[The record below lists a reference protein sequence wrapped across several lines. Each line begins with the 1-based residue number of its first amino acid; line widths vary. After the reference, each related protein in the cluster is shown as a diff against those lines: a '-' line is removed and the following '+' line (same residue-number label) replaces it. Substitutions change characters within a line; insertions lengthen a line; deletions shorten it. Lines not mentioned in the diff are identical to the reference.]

1 MKINNRIKELKKI
14 KEIST
19 EEFAAICGVSLR
31 SQQMYENGKTIPTA
45 EYCAAIASRFKDVSI
60 DWLLTGEGD
69 TYKRTGLKLV
79 SVTDENGVVNVTN
92 ESIAEVKFG
101 ASESFSDED
110 LQILRMIKRLP
121 PNKKKDEVEAI
132 EGFLQRF
139 EEDVRYWVAVN
150 GTGTGTGTGNF
161 RRRSDDSIAGQ

>member
-1 MKINNRIKELKKI
+1 MKTRFIFSEVIGRLKNSLKI
-14 KEIST
+14 KEDKEIADRLNMKAGTFNARKKSQSLPF
-19 EEFAAICGVSLR
+19 EEIL
-31 SQQMYENGKTIPTA
+31 ELA
-45 EYCAAIASRFKDVSI
+45 ELEKI
-60 DWLLTGEGD
+60 DYNWLLTGEGD

-139 EEDVRYWVAVN
+139 EEDVRHWVAVN
-150 GTGTGTGTGNF
+150 GTGTGNF
-161 RRRSDDSIAGQ
+161 RRRSDDSIAG